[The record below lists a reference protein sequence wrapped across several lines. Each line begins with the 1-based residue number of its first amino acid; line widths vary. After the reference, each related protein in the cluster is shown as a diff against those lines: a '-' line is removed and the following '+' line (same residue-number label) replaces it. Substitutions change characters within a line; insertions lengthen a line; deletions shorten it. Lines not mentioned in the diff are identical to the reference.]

1 MAITP
6 NTPDPTTGST
16 HQVVAMFETFERANE
31 ARAGLIDA
39 GVRHRTWKLSTMIGG
54 ILARPMYGATRARG
68 PRSGSSSFR
77 EEDYR
82 GYEEG
87 LRRGHAMLVV
97 RPRAGERERVI
108 ELLECFEP
116 VDFDAQVAEWRRT
129 GWQDRPIPAANSAD
143 RAGAGESGDQTIPV
157 VQEQV
162 RIGKRMTDRGGVR
175 VRSYVVERPV
185 SEDVTLREEQVH
197 VERHPIDRP
206 VGTVPD
212 EAFRERT
219 IEVSAHGEE
228 PIVQKDAR
236 VVEEVTVHKDVAER
250 SEKVQATERKTEV
263 QVEDKRKRKRTD
275 TGRRSQRPLRY
286 RYRAHGAAPRLHR
299 RSFPRTCAGQ
309 THPDARA

>member
-6 NTPDPTTGST
+6 NTPDPTIGST

-31 ARAGLIDA
+31 ARAGLVDA
-39 GVRHRTWKLSTMIGG
+39 GVPASEMEIVNDDRGDVAAPDVR
-54 ILARPMYGATRARG
+54 REEGAW
-68 PRSGSSSFR
+68 SSIRQFFFP

-97 RPRAGERERVI
+97 RPGAGERERVI
-108 ELLECFEP
+108 QLLEDFEP
-116 VDFDAQVAEWRRT
+116 VDFDAEVAEWRKT
-129 GWQDRPIPAANSAD
+129 GWQDRPIPAAD
-143 RAGAGESGDQTIPV
+143 LPGRARTGESGDQTIPV

-162 RIGKRMTDRGGVR
+162 RIGKRMTDRGGMR

-197 VERHPIDRP
+197 VERHPVDRP

-236 VVEEVTVHKDVAER
+236 VVEEITVHKNVAER

-263 QVEDKRKRKRTD
+263 EVEDKRKRK
-275 TGRRSQRPLRY
+275 
-286 RYRAHGAAPRLHR
+286 
-299 RSFPRTCAGQ
+299 
-309 THPDARA
+309 